1 MIETIL
7 SYQVTTQIYLL
18 LLILSVVLACHAWF
32 RDREMRL
39 LLRISSIVDAINNVV
54 GKNVSWL
61 ILVAVLISAGNAIVR
76 KAFDI
81 SSNMW
86 LELQWYLYGTVFML
100 AAAYTLLRNEHI
112 RIDVVSNLL
121 AKKTRD
127 RIDLFCHVFFLM
139 PFVLLMVWLC
149 VPWFFLS
156 YTSGEISANAGGLTI
171 WPAKLMVLVGF
182 ILLVGQA
189 FSEIIKRTAVI
200 AGVID
205 DPTPQHH
212 MPPDAEGA
220 LEIEGKKDA

>member
-1 MIETIL
+1 MFETFM
-7 SYQVTTQIYLL
+7 SYQPTTQVYVLL
-18 LLILSVVLACHAWF
+18 LVASIAAAAHARF
-32 RDREMRL
+32 YDREMKL
-39 LLRISSIVDAINNVV
+39 LLRLSSVIDAINNLV
-54 GKNVSWL
+54 GKNVAWL

-112 RIDVVSNLL
+112 RIDVVSNTLS
-121 AKKTRD
+121 KKTRD
-127 RIDLFCHVFFLM
+127 RIDLFCHIFFLM

-156 YTSGEISANAGGLTI
+156 YRIGEISANAGGLVI
-171 WPAKLMVLVGF
+171 WPAKMMVLIGF
-182 ILLVGQA
+182 ILLVAQA
-189 FSEIIKRTAVI
+189 FSEIIKRAAVI

-212 MPPDAEGA
+212 LPPDAEGA
-220 LEIEGKKDA
+220 LEMEGKKDA

>member
-1 MIETIL
+1 MFETLL
-7 SYQVTTQIYLL
+7 SYQPTTQIYILL
-18 LLILSVVLACHAWF
+18 AIASIIAVLHAWR
-32 RDREMRL
+32 RDREMKF
-39 LLRISSIVDAINNVV
+39 LLRLSSIVDFINNLV

-61 ILVAVLISAGNAIVR
+61 ILVAVLISAGNAVVR

-112 RIDVVSNLL
+112 RIDVISNMLT
-121 AKKTRD
+121 KRTRD

-156 YTSGEISANAGGLTI
+156 YTSGEISANAGGLVI
-171 WPAKLMVLVGF
+171 WPAKMMVLVGF

-189 FSEIIKRTAVI
+189 FSEIIKRAAVI

-212 MPPDAEGA
+212 LPPDAEGA